1 MIFTVY
7 THNKHIGN
15 VKSVYGIIFYDIDGT
30 YTHEEEKEGKMKYSI
45 TICAYFLLWKQGKW
59 DFYALYSS
67 NVI

>member
-45 TICAYFLLWKQGKW
+45 TICAYSLL
-59 DFYALYSS
+59 
-67 NVI
+67 